1 MIYPV
6 FSSQSETHLQ
16 NDEQRNI
23 ITNAQRSN
31 EERSEGIQHSAKN
44 SSLFTLH
51 SAFASSYS
59 LVAKKVPIMNFHH
72 TPHTFSPTRSKIKNT
87 IYPSLQ

>member
-31 EERSEGIQHSAKN
+31 EERSEGNDNVS
-44 SSLFTLH
+44 F
-51 SAFASSYS
+51 
-59 LVAKKVPIMNFHH
+59 
-72 TPHTFSPTRSKIKNT
+72 
-87 IYPSLQ
+87 